1 MQEMEIT
8 VATELSSTTITNI
21 LEAVPGIKTVLRS
34 PAADAMVNLTRA
46 AAGIGD
52 FDLKD
57 ARELMRFAF
66 RRGLINNEEHDHVLA
81 DVEGAAQ
88 ARHDRLAARKA
99 ARDHKKRV
107 TSKPRGAKPKAAKP
121 NAARHRPRPAAKKRP
136 VPRKARPTLRKAKVV
151 KKARPTLRKA
161 KVAKKARPVP
171 RKVKTVKKARPVPKK
186 TKAAKKAKPSARSRP
201 KALRAK
207 KRR

>member
-1 MQEMEIT
+1 MQKMEIT

-34 PAADAMVNLTRA
+34 PAADAMVNLTRV
-46 AAGIGD
+46 AAGIGS

-66 RRGLINNEEHDHVLA
+66 RRGLINNEEHDQVLA
-81 DVEGAAQ
+81 DVEGASR

-99 ARDHKKRV
+99 VRDGKTKKP
-107 TSKPRGAKPKAAKP
+107 KAAKPKAAKP
-121 NAARHRPRPAAKKRP
+121 KPRPAAKKKP
-136 VPRKARPTLRKAKVV
+136 APRKAKPAKH
-151 KKARPTLRKA
+151 
-161 KVAKKARPVP
+161 
-171 RKVKTVKKARPVPKK
+171 
-186 TKAAKKAKPSARSRP
+186 AKPSGRP
-201 KALRAK
+201 KPKAGKAK

>member
-1 MQEMEIT
+1 MQKMEIT

-34 PAADAMVNLTRA
+34 PAADAMVNLTRV
-46 AAGIGD
+46 AAGIGN

-81 DVEGAAQ
+81 DVEGASR

-99 ARDHKKRV
+99 ARDGKRKKPK
-107 TSKPRGAKPKAAKP
+107 TAKPKAAKP
-121 NAARHRPRPAAKKRP
+121 KPRPAAKKKKKP
-136 VPRKARPTLRKAKVV
+136 APRKAKP
-151 KKARPTLRKA
+151 
-161 KVAKKARPVP
+161 
-171 RKVKTVKKARPVPKK
+171 
-186 TKAAKKAKPSARSRP
+186 AKKAKSSVRP
-201 KALRAK
+201 KPKAGKAK

>member
-34 PAADAMVNLTRA
+34 PAADAMVNLTRV
-46 AAGIGD
+46 AAGIGN

-81 DVEGAAQ
+81 DVERASR
-88 ARHDRLAARKA
+88 ARHDRLAARKV
-99 ARDHKKRV
+99 ARDGKMKKPKR
-107 TSKPRGAKPKAAKP
+107 AKPKAAKP
-121 NAARHRPRPAAKKRP
+121 KPRPAAKKKKP
-136 VPRKARPTLRKAKVV
+136 ASRKAK
-151 KKARPTLRKA
+151 P
-161 KVAKKARPVP
+161 
-171 RKVKTVKKARPVPKK
+171 
-186 TKAAKKAKPSARSRP
+186 AKKAKSSVRP
-201 KALRAK
+201 KPKAGKAK
-207 KRR
+207 QRR

>member
-1 MQEMEIT
+1 MEIT

-34 PAADAMVNLTRA
+34 PAADAMVNLTRV
-46 AAGIGD
+46 AAGIGN

-81 DVEGAAQ
+81 DVEGASR

-99 ARDHKKRV
+99 ARDGKMKKP
-107 TSKPRGAKPKAAKP
+107 KAAKPKAAKP
-121 NAARHRPRPAAKKRP
+121 KPRPAAKKKKKP
-136 VPRKARPTLRKAKVV
+136 APRKAKP
-151 KKARPTLRKA
+151 
-161 KVAKKARPVP
+161 
-171 RKVKTVKKARPVPKK
+171 
-186 TKAAKKAKPSARSRP
+186 AKKAKSSVRP
-201 KALRAK
+201 KPKAGKAK
-207 KRR
+207 QRR

>member
-1 MQEMEIT
+1 MQKMEIT

-34 PAADAMVNLTRA
+34 PAADAMVNLTRV
-46 AAGIGD
+46 AAGIGN

-66 RRGLINNEEHDHVLA
+66 RRGLINNEEHDQVLA
-81 DVEGAAQ
+81 DVEGASR

-99 ARDHKKRV
+99 VRDGKTK
-107 TSKPRGAKPKAAKP
+107 KPKAAKP
-121 NAARHRPRPAAKKRP
+121 KTAKPKPRPAAKKKP
-136 VPRKARPTLRKAKVV
+136 APRKAKPAKQ
-151 KKARPTLRKA
+151 
-161 KVAKKARPVP
+161 
-171 RKVKTVKKARPVPKK
+171 
-186 TKAAKKAKPSARSRP
+186 AKPSGRP
-201 KALRAK
+201 KPRAGKAK

>member
-99 ARDHKKRV
+99 ARDHRKKG
-107 TSKPRGAKPKAAKP
+107 TSRPGAAKPKAAKP
-121 NAARHRPRPAAKKRP
+121 RRAKPKAARPKRRPAAKNRP
-136 VPRKARPTLRKAKVV
+136 ASRKAKPPKTARRAPKKAKAVRKARPA
-151 KKARPTLRKA
+151 
-161 KVAKKARPVP
+161 P
-171 RKVKTVKKARPVPKK
+171 RKVKPAKRARL
-186 TKAAKKAKPSARSRP
+186 AAKKAKA
-201 KALRAK
+201 ALKAK

>member
-46 AAGIGD
+46 AAGVGD

-99 ARDHKKRV
+99 ARDHNKKKV
-107 TSKPRGAKPKAAKP
+107 KLKPKAAKP
-121 NAARHRPRPAAKKRP
+121 RAAKPSAARPKPRPAATKRP
-136 VPRKARPTLRKAKVV
+136 APGKAKPSKRARPAPRRAKAV
-151 KKARPTLRKA
+151 
-161 KVAKKARPVP
+161 
-171 RKVKTVKKARPVPKK
+171 
-186 TKAAKKAKPSARSRP
+186 KKAKPSARARP

-207 KRR
+207 KGR

>member
-1 MQEMEIT
+1 MQKMEIT

-34 PAADAMVNLTRA
+34 PAADAMVNMTRV
-46 AAGIGD
+46 AAGIGN

-81 DVEGAAQ
+81 DVEGASR

-99 ARDHKKRV
+99 ARDGKMKKPKR
-107 TSKPRGAKPKAAKP
+107 AKPK
-121 NAARHRPRPAAKKRP
+121 PRPAAKKKP
-136 VPRKARPTLRKAKVV
+136 APR
-151 KKARPTLRKA
+151 
-161 KVAKKARPVP
+161 
-171 RKVKTVKKARPVPKK
+171 
-186 TKAAKKAKPSARSRP
+186 KAKPSGRP
-201 KALRAK
+201 KPKAGKAK

>member
-34 PAADAMVNLTRA
+34 PAADAMVNLTRV
-46 AAGIGD
+46 AAGIGS

-99 ARDHKKRV
+99 ARDGKTKKP
-107 TSKPRGAKPKAAKP
+107 KAAKPKAAKP
-121 NAARHRPRPAAKKRP
+121 KPGPAKKKP
-136 VPRKARPTLRKAKVV
+136 APRKAKPAERARPLVRPKSKAGKAK
-151 KKARPTLRKA
+151 RH
-161 KVAKKARPVP
+161 
-171 RKVKTVKKARPVPKK
+171 
-186 TKAAKKAKPSARSRP
+186 
-201 KALRAK
+201 
-207 KRR
+207 

>member
-34 PAADAMVNLTRA
+34 PAADAMVNLTRV
-46 AAGIGD
+46 AAGIGN

-81 DVEGAAQ
+81 DVEGASR

-99 ARDHKKRV
+99 ARDGKRKKPK
-107 TSKPRGAKPKAAKP
+107 TAKPKAAKP
-121 NAARHRPRPAAKKRP
+121 KPRPAAKKKKKKKP
-136 VPRKARPTLRKAKVV
+136 APRKAKP
-151 KKARPTLRKA
+151 
-161 KVAKKARPVP
+161 
-171 RKVKTVKKARPVPKK
+171 
-186 TKAAKKAKPSARSRP
+186 AKKAKSSVRP
-201 KALRAK
+201 KPKAGKAK

>member
-1 MQEMEIT
+1 MQKMEIT

-34 PAADAMVNLTRA
+34 PAADAMVNLTRV
-46 AAGIGD
+46 AAGIGN

-66 RRGLINNEEHDHVLA
+66 RRGLINNEEHDQVLA
-81 DVEGAAQ
+81 DVEGASR

-99 ARDHKKRV
+99 VRDGKTKKP
-107 TSKPRGAKPKAAKP
+107 KAAKPKAAKP
-121 NAARHRPRPAAKKRP
+121 KPRPAAKKKP
-136 VPRKARPTLRKAKVV
+136 APRKAKPAKQ
-151 KKARPTLRKA
+151 
-161 KVAKKARPVP
+161 
-171 RKVKTVKKARPVPKK
+171 
-186 TKAAKKAKPSARSRP
+186 AKPSRRP
-201 KALRAK
+201 KPKAGKAK

>member
-34 PAADAMVNLTRA
+34 PAADAMVNLTRV
-46 AAGIGD
+46 AAGIGN

-81 DVEGAAQ
+81 DVEGASR

-99 ARDHKKRV
+99 ARDGKRKRPK
-107 TSKPRGAKPKAAKP
+107 TAKPKAAKP
-121 NAARHRPRPAAKKRP
+121 KPRPAAKKKKKP
-136 VPRKARPTLRKAKVV
+136 APRKAKP
-151 KKARPTLRKA
+151 
-161 KVAKKARPVP
+161 
-171 RKVKTVKKARPVPKK
+171 
-186 TKAAKKAKPSARSRP
+186 AKKAKSSVRP
-201 KALRAK
+201 KPKAGKAK

>member
-1 MQEMEIT
+1 MQKMEIT

-34 PAADAMVNLTRA
+34 PAADAMVNLTRV
-46 AAGIGD
+46 AAGIGN

-66 RRGLINNEEHDHVLA
+66 RRGLINNEEHDQVLA
-81 DVEGAAQ
+81 DVEGASR

-99 ARDHKKRV
+99 VRDGKTK
-107 TSKPRGAKPKAAKP
+107 KPKAAKSKTAKP
-121 NAARHRPRPAAKKRP
+121 KPRPAAKKKP
-136 VPRKARPTLRKAKVV
+136 APRKAKPAKQ
-151 KKARPTLRKA
+151 
-161 KVAKKARPVP
+161 
-171 RKVKTVKKARPVPKK
+171 
-186 TKAAKKAKPSARSRP
+186 AKPSGRP
-201 KALRAK
+201 KPKEGKAK

>member
-46 AAGIGD
+46 AAGIGE

-81 DVEGAAQ
+81 DVEGAAR

-107 TSKPRGAKPKAAKP
+107 T
-121 NAARHRPRPAAKKRP
+121 
-136 VPRKARPTLRKAKVV
+136 ARPGSAK
-151 KKARPTLRKA
+151 R
-161 KVAKKARPVP
+161 KVAKPGAKKPKARPVAKRRAAP
-171 RKVKTVKKARPVPKK
+171 RKAKPSKKAKPTPRRHKAVKKTRPAPRKA
-186 TKAAKKAKPSARSRP
+186 KAAKKAKPSARSKS
-201 KALRAK
+201 KALKA
-207 KRR
+207 KRRR